1 MKSAIKILLAFPLF
15 LFVLYNASCD
25 YVDNP
30 IAPVYGDLDTSLYPG
45 PGFYVFPEFSETF
58 PSSDQNILIEDFTGH
73 RCGNCPGAAVIAHD
87 LKEANPGRVFVASVH
102 ASPTDGFQYVS
113 VDGDGEYPKY
123 SHDFRTPEGNDY
135 VVDINGFTGN
145 PEGMVNRKIEDGSN
159 WRFAPFWPEVVNDI
173 LSSNDPLMMNIQ
185 VETNYYTETRGLF
198 VHVQSKTLE
207 AINGDYT
214 VVVYLIQNEDI
225 DWQKDYSLP
234 SEEQDVEEYHHK
246 DVFLG
251 TINGA
256 YGTPLFSGDA
266 PQDEFFENHYSY
278 EIPENIDIIGN
289 SAGEETG
296 LSIIAYLMDNASY
309 EIIQVTEVAIPI
321 TY

>member
-1 MKSAIKILLAFPLF
+1 MPNPLAHYDVIVIGAGSIGAPAAFYLANSGLKTLVLDKYPSVGQGSSKRAIGGIRATHSDPAKIKICLNSIQIF
-15 LFVLYNASCD
+15 STWKEK
-25 YVDNP
+25 
-30 IAPVYGDLDTSLYPG
+30 YG
-45 PGFYVFPEFSETF
+45 
-58 PSSDQNILIEDFTGH
+58 
-73 RCGNCPGAAVIAHD
+73 
-87 LKEANPGRVFVASVH
+87 
-102 ASPTDGFQYVS
+102 
-113 VDGDGEYPKY
+113 
-123 SHDFRTPEGNDY
+123 
-135 VVDINGFTGN
+135 
-145 PEGMVNRKIEDGSN
+145 
-159 WRFAPFWPEVVNDI
+159 
-173 LSSNDPLMMNIQ
+173 
-185 VETNYYTETRGLF
+185 
-198 VHVQSKTLE
+198 
-207 AINGDYT
+207 
-214 VVVYLIQNEDI
+214 EDI

-309 EIIQVTEVAIPI
+309 EIIQVTEVAVPI